1 MKKLVTIAV
10 LFIITTSAVLAVSP
24 TSTATPTDEA
34 APAENAEQL
43 RDLVKQKAREL
54 IDKAKLGHKKA
65 YVGQI
70 SKVNGMLIDL
80 DTRTGSKQ
88 ALIATGASMLVTGKG
103 NIDISKVKNND
114 YAIAMGYVGENEI
127 LDTRR
132 LVIFTKTKEIT
143 REVAFGRIVDI
154 SNEEEKI
161 LTIKNDSKETTYTI
175 EVTNDTT
182 ISKKIENKMEKVAFS
197 QVKMEDKIVVIGQIS
212 STDKKIITAEIIHI
226 IPSTVSPTPT
236 TIPPEP

>member
-1 MKKLVTIAV
+1 MA
-10 LFIITTSAVLAVSP
+10 
-24 TSTATPTDEA
+24 
-34 APAENAEQL
+34 
-43 RDLVKQKAREL
+43 QK
-54 IDKAKLGHKKA
+54 
-65 YVGQI
+65 
-70 SKVNGMLIDL
+70 
-80 DTRTGSKQ
+80 
-88 ALIATGASMLVTGKG
+88 
-103 NIDISKVKNND
+103 
-114 YAIAMGYVGENEI
+114 
-127 LDTRR
+127 
-132 LVIFTKTKEIT
+132 TKTKEIT